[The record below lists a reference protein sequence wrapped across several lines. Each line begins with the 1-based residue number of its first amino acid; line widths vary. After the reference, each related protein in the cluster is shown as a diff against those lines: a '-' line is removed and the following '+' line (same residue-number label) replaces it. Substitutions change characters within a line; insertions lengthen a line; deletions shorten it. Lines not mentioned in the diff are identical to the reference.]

1 MIRFLLIYWLLL
13 VISIILCL
21 QIPRLLLSLTR
32 FLGFLYSLLSFFI
45 SLFSLWIWLY
55 PTFWQEIIAAFLG
68 LATSF
73 LCILAVKTIK
83 HVYLA
88 SLLWL
93 VSGLLIFLA
102 TQVVSLRIAF
112 SLLISLP
119 PILLAGF
126 SLLSLTIYKPLMP
139 VRSKTEF

>member
-1 MIRFLLIYWLLL
+1 MIRFLVIYWLLL
-13 VISIILCL
+13 IISVMLCL
-21 QIPRLLLSLTR
+21 QMPRLLRPLTR
-32 FLGFLYSLLSFFI
+32 FLGLLYSLLSFFI

-55 PTFWQEIIAAFLG
+55 PPFWQEIIAALLG
-68 LATSF
+68 LLTSF
-73 LCILAVKTIK
+73 LCVLAVKIIK
-83 HVYLA
+83 HVYLV

-93 VSGLLIFLA
+93 ASGLVIFLA

-112 SLLISLP
+112 SLFISLP

-126 SLLSLTIYKPLMP
+126 SLLSLTIYKPLMS